1 MKKILFMLIAF
12 CAITISANAQTGACK
27 VKGTN
32 STVYVSVTDWSP
44 DGTVQLSID
53 SDANTRVSFEFFVEY
68 TYSQSGYHSSNTIT
82 QSFGAG
88 ADPNM
93 SNTKT
98 IRLTAHRSKAGK
110 EVTEITSI
118 TVKGARCE

>member
-53 SDANTRVSFEFFVEY
+53 SDANTRVSFEFFVHINILSKQKTNNK
-68 TYSQSGYHSSNTIT
+68 TYFY
-82 QSFGAG
+82 A
-88 ADPNM
+88 
-93 SNTKT
+93 
-98 IRLTAHRSKAGK
+98 
-110 EVTEITSI
+110 
-118 TVKGARCE
+118 

>member
-27 VKGTN
+27 VKGTT
-32 STVYVSVTDWSP
+32 STVYVSVVDWSP

-53 SDANTRVSFEFFVEY
+53 SDANNRVSFQIFVKY
-68 TYSQSGYHSSNTIT
+68 QFSGSSNYTGTT
-82 QSFGAG
+82 QSFGVG

-98 IRLTAHRSKAGK
+98 IRLTAHRSKGGK
-110 EVTEITSI
+110 EITNIESI
-118 TVKGARCE
+118 TVEGAKCE

>member
-27 VKGTN
+27 VIGTN
-32 STVYVSVTDWSP
+32 STVYVSVIDWSP

-53 SDANTRVSFEFFVEY
+53 SDANTRVSFKFFVKY
-68 TYSQSGYHSSNTIT
+68 GYSKANSSGHYKT
-82 QSFGAG
+82 QSFGVG

-98 IRLTAHRSKAGK
+98 IRLTAHRSDGGK
-110 EVTEITSI
+110 EVTSIESI
-118 TVKGARCE
+118 TVEGARCE

>member
-27 VKGTN
+27 VIGTN
-32 STVYVSVTDWSP
+32 STVYVSVIDWSP

-53 SDANTRVSFEFFVEY
+53 SDANTRVSFRFDVKYKYLHSNNIEY
-68 TYSQSGYHSSNTIT
+68 WIT
-82 QSFGAG
+82 QSYGAG

-98 IRLTAHRSKAGK
+98 IRLTAHRSEGGK
-110 EVTEITSI
+110 EITKIESI
-118 TVKGARCE
+118 TVQGAKCE